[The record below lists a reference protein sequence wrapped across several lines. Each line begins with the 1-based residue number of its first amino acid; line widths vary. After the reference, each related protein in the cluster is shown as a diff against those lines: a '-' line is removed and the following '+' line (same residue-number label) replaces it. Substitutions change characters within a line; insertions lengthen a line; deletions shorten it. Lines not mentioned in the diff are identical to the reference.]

1 MKFAGVSYTPTSF
14 LNLFTSSVFST
25 EVDKGTTLALS
36 VLLLL
41 SCTYVWTFLSR
52 AFARADLLGFCTTL
66 PLNNEVGA
74 GGNSYAKYPQ
84 ISLVCCIRAINLGN
98 KTIGSITTWSFL
110 NWINYDMIISNC
122 NRRFQCGKS
131 DSFFWPLNWSFTK
144 WYIVKVFL
152 NAQTNSLSSLT
163 IHTVIRNQTSVQ
175 RLQERPVFIKRV
187 MTLIIKPF
195 Q

>member
-25 EVDKGTTLALS
+25 EVDKGTTLAMS

-98 KTIGSITTWSFL
+98 KTMDQLRHDHSWIESITTWSFL
-110 NWINYDMIISNC
+110 IATEGFSVARVIA
-122 NRRFQCGKS
+122 
-131 DSFFWPLNWSFTK
+131 FFDLL
-144 WYIVKVFL
+144 IE
-152 NAQTNSLSSLT
+152 ASLSG
-163 IHTVIRNQTSVQ
+163 
-175 RLQERPVFIKRV
+175 
-187 MTLIIKPF
+187 TLSRFAWMLKPTASAVSQFTPSSAIKPLSNAYKSVRF
-195 Q
+195 SSKGWL